1 MVEEGL
7 VQTSDKEVWTT
18 VVNLIINKLYSFV
31 VVLGLLDSGLGVGIG
46 GGVGIGRGGMTC
58 DILN

>member
-1 MVEEGL
+1 M
-7 VQTSDKEVWTT
+7 
-18 VVNLIINKLYSFV
+18 YSFV

>member
-1 MVEEGL
+1 M
-7 VQTSDKEVWTT
+7 
-18 VVNLIINKLYSFV
+18 YSFV

-46 GGVGIGRGGMTC
+46 EGVGIGRGGMTC